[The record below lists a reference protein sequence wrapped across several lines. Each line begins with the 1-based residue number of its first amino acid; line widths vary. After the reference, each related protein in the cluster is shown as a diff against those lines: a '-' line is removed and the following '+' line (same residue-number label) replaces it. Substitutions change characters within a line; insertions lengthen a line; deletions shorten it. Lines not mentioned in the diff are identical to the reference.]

1 MIFRSQKTK
10 ILRLIEH
17 GKKEGAKLVT
27 GGGKNG
33 KEVNNGYFIQPT
45 IFSDVKSEM
54 KIVQEEIFGPSTKT
68 RISKVQEG
76 DTADIDVKALN
87 GAVWIQVNILACLK
101 CTGSRT
107 ACRLEY
113 TLRDDFKIPS
123 RTGS

>member
-1 MIFRSQKTK
+1 VWIKTPP
-10 ILRLIEH
+10 RLNLPSGGLLDLVVEH

-76 DTADIDVKALN
+76 DTADIDVKA
-87 GAVWIQVNILACLK
+87 ACDAFK
-101 CTGSRT
+101 SGSEWRCMD
-107 ACRLEY
+107 AS
-113 TLRDDFKIPS
+113 S
-123 RTGS
+123 RGH